1 MTKCWFDYKTVI
13 LSGASSG
20 IGKGLA
26 IKLVKDHGC
35 NVIGIARNEQRLLEL
50 KEELGALG
58 YKFTYYTFDVSSKE
72 KWEEFAL
79 QLKKDGI
86 QPDILINNAGIL
98 PKFDRFEHYT
108 VEEIE
113 KAMEINFFSCV
124 YSMKALMPQLLES
137 ANAGIVNVS
146 SSSAL
151 CALAGTC
158 VYSASKATLKSFSDA
173 IREELRGRCYVGLIC
188 PGFTKT
194 NIFRNQSESSDK
206 AQKAMDMVSTDCDRM
221 VELIINGIWKKKE
234 DMVFG
239 IDAHLMSVGNKAV
252 GTLCSNIAS
261 KVMRISGLEMF
272 KNIFSE

>member
-50 KEELGALG
+50 KEELGSLG

-79 QLKKDGI
+79 QLKNDGI
-86 QPDILINNAGIL
+86 KPDVLVNNAGIL

-108 VEEIE
+108 VDEIE
-113 KAMEINFFSCV
+113 KAMQINFFSCV

-137 ANAGIVNVS
+137 DCAGIVNVS

-158 VYSASKATLKSFSDA
+158 VYSASKAALKSFSDA

-221 VELIINGIWKKKE
+221 VELIIEGIWKKKE

-252 GTLCSNIAS
+252 GTLCSNVAS
-261 KVMRISGLEMF
+261 KVMKISGLEMF
-272 KNIFSE
+272 KNIFAD